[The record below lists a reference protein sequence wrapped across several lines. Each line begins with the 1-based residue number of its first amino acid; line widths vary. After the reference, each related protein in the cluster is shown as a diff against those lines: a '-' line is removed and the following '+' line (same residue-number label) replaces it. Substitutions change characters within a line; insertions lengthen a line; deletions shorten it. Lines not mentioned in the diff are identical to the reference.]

1 LKTNFK
7 PISNPLNKIISM
19 NGVSFDWIENL
30 PQLEAIPENQQY
42 RMKKRSIGFIAQEIE
57 KIFPEVIWDDDYGYK
72 SLQYDVLVA
81 VASWR
86 RKRKST
92 KN

>member
-1 LKTNFK
+1 
-7 PISNPLNKIISM
+7 M

-30 PQLEAIPENQQY
+30 PQFEVIPENQQY
-42 RMKKRSIGFIAQEIE
+42 RMKKKSIGFIAQEIE

-81 VASWR
+81 VGVGAVKENQIR
-86 RKRKST
+86 IQNLRNNLLNL
-92 KN
+92 KNELNA